1 MDDGYGIGLYA
12 PAGFVTNDAAL
23 ERAVARLSALGH
35 RVIVDETCTTR
46 WQRFSATDDAR
57 LAAIG
62 RMADDPRVT
71 LAIAARGGYGWSRLL
86 DRIDFAALAAKK
98 KRWMGHSDFTAFQ
111 LAALAH
117 AGMTTFGGPMAA
129 SDFGAATPSAFMLD
143 HCWGVLG
150 SDRYE
155 FACDLEGPDIEV
167 EGTLWGGNLAM
178 VSHLVGTPHLPR
190 VDHGILFVEDIGE
203 HPYRIERMLYQ
214 LHFAGIL
221 ARQHAVLL
229 GTFNGYELGPND
241 NGYDAAAM
249 VAHFRATLGVHVY
262 TGLPFGH
269 VPEKLTLPVGGH
281 CALAVGD
288 GRAQFVLSNYGPR
301 R

>member
-1 MDDGYGIGLYA
+1 MKGGYGIGLYA

-35 RVIVDETCTTR
+35 RVVVDESCTTR

-86 DRIDFAALAAKK
+86 DRIDFAALAARK
-98 KRWMGHSDFTAFQ
+98 KRWLGHSDFTAFQ

-129 SDFGAATPSAFMLD
+129 SDFGAATPSAFTLD

-155 FACDLEGPDIEV
+155 FQCDLAGPDIDI

-221 ARQHAVLL
+221 ARQRAVLL
-229 GTFNGYELGPND
+229 GAFNGYELGPND

-281 CALAVGD
+281 CALTVRD
-288 GRAQFVLSNYGPR
+288 GRAQFVLSDYRPLR
-301 R
+301 